1 MSLYE
6 KNTSALLLK
15 NPSLAH
21 ELSNLPSDIPYEIF
35 MENEALETLNLIH
48 TSTFAPLYATK
59 PQAVLEAQKE
69 QFKVFQEYPY
79 LYIFRMGNGALL
91 KHLLANKKHQ
101 RIVVIEPEPYII
113 YILFHLIDFSEELNS
128 ARLVLL
134 GKDELNFPTIS
145 ALFSTFETQ
154 RYAKLYDLHVNSAFY
169 EMYAEL
175 ILQCNR
181 LFMECLHQSVQSAG
195 NDMHDALVGVEH
207 HFMNLPLMLR
217 TPSLFQFF
225 KQAKTTEVAVLV
237 STGPS
242 LAKQL
247 PLLKQMAPYIT
258 IFAVDASFPVL
269 TRYGIKPDVVVSME
283 RIPLTG
289 RFFKE
294 TPKEAFEGVVFS
306 LSSLQHPEV
315 VGSIK
320 AGIMQMNMRPFGYM
334 METGAHA
341 WGYVGIGMSA
351 ANKAY
356 ELIYHSGFKTC
367 VLIGQDLAY
376 SDEGKSHSAGHVFGE
391 DEVKHKAGDS
401 YVERY
406 GGGGVIKTT
415 AVWNWF
421 RAFFE
426 KDIAETKA
434 KMQTINATEG
444 GARIFGAMERPFA
457 EVMGVVDKSKTKK
470 PIELT
475 PLSEGELKRVQ
486 HEVAQKVEAIG
497 SFLAEQRA
505 KAEELF
511 LKTAVL
517 CEALDAHEN
526 VEMKRLEALEAEIL
540 EFRKGAREERF
551 ERLIWHVGQS
561 MLLVQEME
569 LARIEVRFTCNDEE
583 RYEKLTLWIQ
593 AHKGWLFALAG
604 CIDAI
609 QVAMKRK
616 GSHYSR
622 TSEVKA

>member
-1 MSLYE
+1 
-6 KNTSALLLK
+6 
-15 NPSLAH
+15 
-21 ELSNLPSDIPYEIF
+21 
-35 MENEALETLNLIH
+35 
-48 TSTFAPLYATK
+48 
-59 PQAVLEAQKE
+59 
-69 QFKVFQEYPY
+69 
-79 LYIFRMGNGALL
+79 
-91 KHLLANKKHQ
+91 
-101 RIVVIEPEPYII
+101 
-113 YILFHLIDFSEELNS
+113 
-128 ARLVLL
+128 
-134 GKDELNFPTIS
+134 
-145 ALFSTFETQ
+145 
-154 RYAKLYDLHVNSAFY
+154 
-169 EMYAEL
+169 
-175 ILQCNR
+175 
-181 LFMECLHQSVQSAG
+181 
-195 NDMHDALVGVEH
+195 
-207 HFMNLPLMLR
+207 
-217 TPSLFQFF
+217 
-225 KQAKTTEVAVLV
+225 
-237 STGPS
+237 
-242 LAKQL
+242 
-247 PLLKQMAPYIT
+247 
-258 IFAVDASFPVL
+258 
-269 TRYGIKPDVVVSME
+269 
-283 RIPLTG
+283 
-289 RFFKE
+289 
-294 TPKEAFEGVVFS
+294 
-306 LSSLQHPEV
+306 
-315 VGSIK
+315 
-320 AGIMQMNMRPFGYM
+320 MQMNMRPFGYM

-391 DEVKHKAGDS
+391 DEVKHKAGDG
-401 YVERY
+401 YTERY

-426 KDIAETKA
+426 KDIAETKGR
-434 KMQTINATEG
+434 MQTINATEG

-457 EVMGVVDKSKTKK
+457 EVMGAVDKSKTKK

-526 VEMKRLEALEAEIL
+526 VEMKRLEALEVEIL

-569 LARIEVRFTCNDEE
+569 LARIEVRFTCNDAE
-583 RYEKLTLWIQ
+583 RYEKLTLWIH

-609 QVAMKRK
+609 QVAMERK
-616 GSHYSR
+616 GSHYSH